1 MKDST
6 KDRTVSETA
15 SLHEK
20 AVQAVAS
27 GAVAPVPKRPRKPAQ
42 KATTTGLDK
51 HLKVHPQV
59 WMKAQE
65 LLAGSYTK
73 IEVIDETTVVVR

>member
-1 MKDST
+1 MKETSVQ
-6 KDRTVSETA
+6 KTA

-27 GAVAPVPKRPRKPAQ
+27 GAVDPVPTPRRRGPEKAVQPAVH
-42 KATTTGLDK
+42 K
-51 HLKVHPQV
+51 HIRVHQEV
-59 WMKAQE
+59 WKTAQE

-73 IEVIDETTVVVR
+73 IEVIDATTVVVR